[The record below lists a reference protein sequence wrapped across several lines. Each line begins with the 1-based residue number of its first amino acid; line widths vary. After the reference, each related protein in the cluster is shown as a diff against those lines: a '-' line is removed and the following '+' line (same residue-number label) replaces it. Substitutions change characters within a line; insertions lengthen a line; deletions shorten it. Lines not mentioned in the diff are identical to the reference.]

1 MAIGERIRH
10 IRNLRGMT
18 LKFLGK
24 AAGFPEKT
32 ADIRMSQYEKGTRTP
47 KEELTHRLAEVLEV
61 SPHALSAPDIDTPEG
76 LMHTLFALEDLYGL
90 TIGEFEGRTCL
101 YLNREAPDWFRSA
114 LNTWKKEG
122 QMFHNDEITHDEY
135 NTWRYNYPEY
145 VDKPVPYAI
154 KPEEIRARE
163 AEILAEGGVYA
174 RVPSKEFSNALIE
187 SMKEDELT

>member
-10 IRNLRGMT
+10 IRGLRGLT

-32 ADIRMSQYEKGTRTP
+32 ADIRMSQYEKGTRSP
-47 KEELTHRLAEVLEV
+47 KEDLTQRLAEVLEV
-61 SPHALSAPDIDTPEG
+61 SPRALAVPDIDTPEG

-101 YLNREAPDWFRSA
+101 YLNREAPEWSRDA
-114 LNTWKKEG
+114 LTTWKKEG
-122 QMFHNDEITHDEY
+122 QMFHNDEITRDEY

-145 VDKPVPYAI
+145 VDKPIPYAI

-163 AEILAEGGVYA
+163 AEFLTEGGVYA
-174 RVPSKEFSNALIE
+174 RVPSKEFS
-187 SMKEDELT
+187 DELLENISQAEVP

>member
-10 IRNLRGMT
+10 IRALRGLT
-18 LKFLGK
+18 LKFLGR

-47 KEELTHRLAEVLEV
+47 KEDLTQRLADVLEV
-61 SPHALSAPDIDTPEG
+61 SPRALAVPDIDTPEG

-101 YLNREAPDWFRSA
+101 YLNREAPEWFRETLS
-114 LNTWKKEG
+114 TWKKEG
-122 QMFHNDEITHDEY
+122 QMFHNDEITRDEY

-145 VDKPVPYAI
+145 VNKPIPYAI
-154 KPEEIRARE
+154 TPEEIRARE
-163 AEILAEGGVYA
+163 AEILAEGGIYA
-174 RVPSKEFSNALIE
+174 RVPSKEFGNALIE
-187 SMKEDELT
+187 STGKDE